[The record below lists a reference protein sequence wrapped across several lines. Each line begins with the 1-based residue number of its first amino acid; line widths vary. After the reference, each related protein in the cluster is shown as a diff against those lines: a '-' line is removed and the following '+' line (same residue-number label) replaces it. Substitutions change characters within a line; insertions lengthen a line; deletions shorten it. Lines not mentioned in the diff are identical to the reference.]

1 MEKEFIIIGLL
12 VIIAVMCFVAYR
24 NIIKIM
30 KSDKNVICDQLM
42 CIKRDNERISHE
54 LFILAKKT
62 VSTEFNNESANNWY
76 YPVKFDSFDDL
87 MNSFEDLYSGEIV
100 RINNNKYMLEDINYD
115 HHHTIKITK
124 V

>member
-30 KSDKNVICDQLM
+30 KSDKNAICDQLT

-62 VSTEFNNESANNWY
+62 LSTEFNNESANNWY

-115 HHHTIKITK
+115 HHTIKITK